1 MRKPLVDPFGRPLPL
16 AGAAGSASDV
26 SCSSAGAGIV
36 ILPLRVG
43 MMFAERQKAEPEKRD
58 QHATLKPNA
67 IYNMEFKPEPK
78 PKLVPPAAQ
87 VLHVV
92 WLVQPVVIHGS
103 LAGPACRPSA
113 HLAGCRNIKES
124 FLSLAGSACRLEVPD
139 DDRKR

>member
-1 MRKPLVDPFGRPLPL
+1 M
-16 AGAAGSASDV
+16 
-26 SCSSAGAGIV
+26 
-36 ILPLRVG
+36 
-43 MMFAERQKAEPEKRD
+43 
-58 QHATLKPNA
+58 A
-67 IYNMEFKPEPK
+67 IYNMKFKPEPK
-78 PKLVPPAAQ
+78 PKLVQPAAQ

>member
-1 MRKPLVDPFGRPLPL
+1 MK
-16 AGAAGSASDV
+16 
-26 SCSSAGAGIV
+26 
-36 ILPLRVG
+36 
-43 MMFAERQKAEPEKRD
+43 
-58 QHATLKPNA
+58 
-67 IYNMEFKPEPK
+67 FKPEPK
-78 PKLVPPAAQ
+78 PKLVQPAAQ

-139 DDRKR
+139 DEPTAYLLCKRWSKRRRGRCYTHMWRLQAGLGPEQTGVRANTYRLHRNEFHRCKRPGNEEGETA